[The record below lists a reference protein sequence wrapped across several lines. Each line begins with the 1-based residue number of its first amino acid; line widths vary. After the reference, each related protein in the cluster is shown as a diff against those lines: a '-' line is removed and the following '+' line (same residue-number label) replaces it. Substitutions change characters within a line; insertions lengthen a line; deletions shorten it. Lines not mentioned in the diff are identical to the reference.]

1 MFSNRKFV
9 MVEVQTID
17 IRGIFDSTGRN
28 HWLQFMQSLSSH
40 CTFVTIAGQVAYLGA
55 GSRYDRHVRSD
66 RCRELMDIWQSDTDI
81 QSRVAFVIVFDWIIP
96 AGGDPVGDMLPVFT
110 LFSNTKHSFF
120 HYLCMLMTLYH
131 HIRYSHP
138 SPNFQTPNHIYTK
151 PAAFLPLR
159 HPQVAQPSVFILQL
173 SVPQSLR
180 HSASET
186 GHPGSCGGA
195 ENNEQSLSWIIAE
208 NNFEIQIALST
219 IQCMR

>member
-1 MFSNRKFV
+1 MSR
-9 MVEVQTID
+9 ID
-17 IRGIFDSTGRN
+17 GHMTVRYRHPKQSSFCDCLWLNYTRWGR
-28 HWLQFMQSLSSH
+28 SSW
-40 CTFVTIAGQVAYLGA
+40 C
-55 GSRYDRHVRSD
+55 
-66 RCRELMDIWQSDTDI
+66 
-81 QSRVAFVIVFDWIIP
+81 
-96 AGGDPVGDMLPVFT
+96 DMLPVFT

-195 ENNEQSLSWIIAE
+195 ENNKQSLSWIIAE

-219 IQCMR
+219 IWDNMKNVWNL